1 MPNSDTRTAYAA
13 IRAPQTLLPS
23 VLQAVGLQNTYVRVS
38 SPLGDVYVAFND
50 REILEVRETPNFAQP
65 ARISTIVP
73 PHLQAAIN
81 GDAGALQK
89 LRLPLERLTP
99 FAQAVLR
106 TTATIPRG
114 QVRPYAWVAQQIGNP
129 RAVRAVGT
137 ALARNPVP
145 LLIPCHRVVRGDG
158 IIGNYALG
166 GAQNKRRVLAAEGVP
181 EEFLRS

>member
-1 MPNSDTRTAYAA
+1 MSKSDERSAYKA
-13 IRAPQTLLPS
+13 IRAPQTLLPA
-23 VLQAVGLQNTYVRVS
+23 VLRAVGLQNSYVRVS
-38 SPLGDVYVAFND
+38 SPLGEVYVAFNE
-50 REILEVRETPNFAQP
+50 REILEVRETPAFAQP
-65 ARISTIVP
+65 ARETTTAP
-73 PHLQAAIN
+73 PYLQAAMN
-81 GDAGALQK
+81 GDVAAVQK

-106 TTATIPRG
+106 TTAMIPRG
-114 QVRPYAWVAQQIGNP
+114 EVRPYAWVAQQIGNP

-158 IIGNYALG
+158 VIGNYALG

-181 EEFLRS
+181 EAFLRS